1 MLLRLLRAHSPCSK
15 ADLVRYSG
23 LSATT
28 VSVATAQLAGMG
40 LVQDL
45 GEGES
50 NGGRPPGLLH
60 FNARHGFVAA
70 ADIGGTRLR
79 MMLTDANGRPLAQWA
94 THLRERQKTPRAVIS
109 LLQTGLQEMMK
120 RSGVS
125 TRIRHLCIG
134 APGITDVDRGVVLAA
149 PNLQGWTDLP
159 LREMVERELRV
170 HCSVD
175 NDTNLAALGER
186 AEGVA
191 RGMDDFIFI
200 AVGTGVGAG
209 IFVRGALLRGSSWS
223 AGEVGYLPV
232 NGAPREAVRMEET
245 GQLERV
251 IGGAGV
257 EASWQKIL
265 RRERR
270 SAHQS
275 LMPLRASQIF
285 DLAEDGHGLA
295 LEVLTEAA
303 RILADTVTT
312 ISLLLNPQM
321 VVLGGGIGSHR
332 ALCRAT
338 EAQLEKNQFARPAL
352 RSSSLGTEAQL
363 YGAIAV
369 ALSAMDAELL
379 C

>member
-1 MLLRLLRAHSPCSK
+1 MLLRLLRTHSPCSK

-28 VSVATAQLAGMG
+28 VSVATAQLESLG
-40 LVQDL
+40 LVEGIGD
-45 GEGES
+45 GES
-50 NGGRPPGLLH
+50 SGGRPPGLLH

-70 ADIGGTRLR
+70 ADVGGTRLR
-79 MMLTDANGRPLAQWA
+79 MMLADANGRSLAQWA
-94 THLRERQKTPRAVIS
+94 THLGERQKTPRAILS
-109 LLQTGLQEMMK
+109 LMQTGLQEMTK
-120 RSGVS
+120 QSGLS

-149 PNLQGWTDLP
+149 PNLQGWSELP
-159 LREMVERELRV
+159 LREMAERELRV
-170 HCSVD
+170 RCTVD

-200 AVGTGVGAG
+200 AMGTGVGAG
-209 IFVRGALLRGSSWS
+209 VFLRGALLRGASWS

-232 NGAPREAVRMEET
+232 TGAPRHTVRMEET
-245 GQLERV
+245 GQLEQA

-257 EASWQKIL
+257 EANWRKIL
-265 RRERR
+265 RRDRR

-275 LMPLRASQIF
+275 LMPLRTSQIF
-285 DLAEDGHGLA
+285 DLAEEGHVLA
-295 LEVLTEAA
+295 LEVLTETA
-303 RILADTVTT
+303 RILADTITT

-321 VVLGGGIGSHR
+321 VVLGGGVGSHR

-338 EAQLEKNQFARPAL
+338 EAKLKENQIARPAL

-363 YGAIAV
+363 YGAVAV